1 MIESNFKRA
10 LERKIDLYVNGKLN
24 EEQVDE
30 LWAELIQDEY
40 YLEYTKSVAN
50 LKAVIERQRSAKKQ
64 APVFRLREY
73 ANYGVAAAIAIIIGV
88 VGVLNYSGT
97 GTGLDISPQPTL
109 TLDNIRG
116 ANDAVAQNDN
126 EIIKEAIRLATDGE
140 IEAAII
146 LLQNELDGEESPEL
160 IAELSLTLGSIQYN
174 YGDYNASL
182 VSFQRVISQNE
193 VDDLTLEKGYW
204 FLGNTYFQLDRL
216 REAQEA
222 FQKVYDFDKQYSRIA
237 KSYIDALSSVE

>member
-24 EEQVDE
+24 EEEVDE

-50 LKAVIERQRSAKKQ
+50 LKAVIERQRGAKKQ

-97 GTGLDISPQPTL
+97 GTGLDISPQATL

-116 ANDAVAQNDN
+116 ANDVTTPNDN
-126 EIIKEAIRLATDGE
+126 ETIKEAIRLATDGE
-140 IEAAII
+140 IEAAIV

-182 VSFQRVISQNE
+182 ASFQNVITQE
-193 VDDLTLEKGYW
+193 GIDDLTLEKGYW

-216 REAQEA
+216 KEAQEA